1 MDNSIFRKKSIE
13 RISSPEQLGDYI
25 RVSNPSVWIILGA
38 IIVLLAGA
46 CVWGIFGTIETRV
59 SAPVVSDGES
69 IILYLDEEE
78 IKTVN
83 VGMEAVVEDKGYKI
97 ISISQKPVQIGRD
110 FDPYVLHIGGF
121 SEGQWIYQAS
131 VSGNIPV
138 GIYEASIVTERISP
152 MSFVLN

>member
-1 MDNSIFRKKSIE
+1 M
-13 RISSPEQLGDYI
+13 
-25 RVSNPSVWIILGA
+25 
-38 IIVLLAGA
+38 
-46 CVWGIFGTIETRV
+46 GIFGTIETRV

-78 IKTVN
+78 IKTVS

-97 ISISQKPVQIGRD
+97 ISISQRPVQIGRD

-121 SEGQWIYQAS
+121 SEGQWIYQAA
-131 VSGNIPV
+131 VSGDIPA

>member
-78 IKTVN
+78 IKTVS

-97 ISISQKPVQIGRD
+97 ISISQRPVQIGRG

-121 SEGQWIYQAS
+121 TEGQWIYQAA
-131 VSGNIPV
+131 VSGDIPA
-138 GIYEASIVTERISP
+138 GIYESSIVTERISP
-152 MSFVLN
+152 MSFVIN